1 MTNDCSP
8 SWLDAAAKQPEKVS
22 AGFHSQKACVA
33 CRATVDL
40 LLGSNPPNFPQAVA
54 TEWGIFSNAPRA
66 AAIPGLTRIQSG
78 KNSRPSRVG
87 QSQSGRPR
95 TTRDSGTDVVRARRI
110 ATQSARPV
118 AGMRPPRLGRPPD
131 SPQASVPNRPVLSRM
146 PADRAVAPY
155 FVGLPPSVPGGRG
168 PAVRS
173 LGRHF
178 PTAVLA

>member
-1 MTNDCSP
+1 MLGMTNGCSP

-22 AGFHSQKACVA
+22 AGFHSQKTYVA

-66 AAIPGLTRIQSG
+66 AAIPGLTRTLGPHGLG
-78 KNSRPSRVG
+78 K
-87 QSQSGRPR
+87 
-95 TTRDSGTDVVRARRI
+95 VRAGAHERR
-110 ATQSARPV
+110 ATAARTWSAPGGSQRKAPGQGP
-118 AGMRPPRLGRPPD
+118 ACGPPRLGRPPD